1 MDYCVFMPQGHTA
14 TRPQLVYL
22 VFGLPT
28 YHQEAQ
34 FSIVSALANLRK
46 TPGEALDIQ
55 VYSDNPE
62 PYQHLPVTVHLLD
75 AATREAWNQPYG
87 YHFRSKHVVL
97 RKVLA
102 NAPMAVLIDTDT
114 FFHQSPIELFR
125 RVAPG
130 TLLCNAIG
138 SNFGADKQC
147 RLYKSLAPM
156 LEARGLADQNMPML
170 NSGVMGLMQEDAP
183 LLDQSIAL
191 MDEYYP
197 HANGAYTLEEFCLA
211 VAAYRRMQVNQCTDL
226 IHHYWSRKQLFRAKI
241 QAWLA
246 KHQAA
251 PLSDEALA
259 DVALVNA
266 QLPKPPTL
274 RRLGYKALSLT
285 LPREQRQ
292 FLRELMNGC
301 YEYPNEFDRACAPAW
316 WEKALENANARHP
329 DPLCHNKLQQWFERP
344 GMRLSLG
351 RKHGTV
357 RDMLIKRAQR

>member
-1 MDYCVFMPQGHTA
+1 MRQGLTPA
-14 TRPQLVYL
+14 RPQLVYL
-22 VFGLPT
+22 VFGPPT

-62 PYQHLPVTVHLLD
+62 PYQHLPVSVHSLD

-97 RKVLA
+97 RQVLA
-102 NAPMAVLIDTDT
+102 SAPMAVLIDTDT

-125 RVAPG
+125 RVKPG

-138 SNFGADKQC
+138 STYGNDPQC
-147 RLYKSLAPM
+147 PLFQSLAAM
-156 LEARGLADQNMPML
+156 LEERGLADRHMALL
-170 NSGVMGLMQEDAP
+170 NSGVIGLMQEDAP
-183 LLDQSIAL
+183 LLDRSIAL

-197 HANGAYTLEEFCLA
+197 HANGAYTLEEFCLG
-211 VAAYRRMQVNQCTDL
+211 VAAYRQMQVNQCTDL
-226 IHHYWSRKQLFRAKI
+226 IHHYWSRKQLFRAKV

-246 KHQAA
+246 KHQHA
-251 PLSDEALA
+251 PLSEEALA
-259 DVALVNA
+259 DVTRVNA

-274 RRLGYKALSLT
+274 QRLGYKALSLA
-285 LPREQRQ
+285 LPSEQRQ
-292 FLRELMNGC
+292 FMRELLNGC
-301 YEYPNEFDRACAPAW
+301 YDYPNEFDRACATAW
-316 WEKALENANARHP
+316 WDKALDNARARHP
-329 DPLCHNKLQQWFERP
+329 RPICADTLQRWFEHP

-351 RKHGTV
+351 RKHRTV
-357 RDMLIKRAQR
+357 RDSLLKRSQR

>member
-1 MDYCVFMPQGHTA
+1 MSHGHTLS
-14 TRPQLVYL
+14 RPQLVYL
-22 VFGLPT
+22 AFGAPT

-62 PYQHLPVTVHLLD
+62 PYQNLPVSVHTLD

-87 YHFRSKHVVL
+87 YHFRSKHMVL
-97 RKVLA
+97 RQVLA
-102 NAPMAVLIDTDT
+102 DAPVAALIDTDT

-125 RVAPG
+125 RIKPG

-138 SNFGADKQC
+138 ANFGSNPKC
-147 RLYKSLAPM
+147 RLYQSLAPL
-156 LEARGLADQNMPML
+156 LEPRGLADRQMQTL
-170 NSGVMGLMQEDAP
+170 NSGVIGLMQGDAP
-183 LLDQSIAL
+183 LLDHSIAL

-211 VAAYRRMQVNQCTDL
+211 VAAYRRMQLNQCTDL
-226 IHHYWSRKQLFRAKI
+226 LHHYWSRKQLFRAKV

-246 KHQAA
+246 KHQHA
-251 PLSDEALA
+251 PLSCQALQ

-266 QLPKPPTL
+266 QLPKPPAL
-274 RRLGYKALSLT
+274 HRLGYKALSLT
-285 LPREQRQ
+285 LPSDQRQ
-292 FLRELMNGC
+292 FLRELMYGC
-301 YEYPNEFDRACAPAW
+301 YEYPNEFDRACAPVW
-316 WEKALENANARHP
+316 WDKALENANARHSR
-329 DPLCHNKLQQWFERP
+329 PLCHEQLHRWFERP

-351 RKHGTV
+351 NKHSRV
-357 RDMLIKRAQR
+357 RDMLIKQSQR

>member
-1 MDYCVFMPQGHTA
+1 MPQGHTS
-14 TRPQLVYL
+14 THPQLVYL
-22 VFGLPT
+22 VFGAKT

-55 VYSDNPE
+55 VYSDDPA
-62 PYQHLPVTVHLLD
+62 PYQQLPVTVHPLD

-97 RKVLA
+97 RQVLA
-102 NAPMAVLIDTDT
+102 KAPMAVLIDTDT

-138 SNFGADKQC
+138 STYGADKQC
-147 RLYKSLAPM
+147 PLFQRLAPM
-156 LEARGLADQNMPML
+156 LEARGLADQQMPLL
-170 NSGVMGLMQEDAP
+170 NSGVIGLTQQDAP
-183 LLDQSIAL
+183 LLDRSIAL

-197 HANGAYTLEEFCLA
+197 HANGAYTLEEFCLS
-211 VAAYRRMQVNQCTDL
+211 VAAYRNLQVNQCTDL
-226 IHHYWSRKQLFRAKI
+226 IHHYWSRKQLFRAKV

-246 KHQAA
+246 KHQQA
-251 PLSDEALA
+251 PLSSEALE

-266 QLPKPPTL
+266 QLPKPPAL
-274 RRLGYKALSLT
+274 QRLGYKALSLT
-285 LPREQRQ
+285 LPAEQRQ
-292 FLRELMNGC
+292 FLRELMYGC
-301 YEYPNEFDRACAPAW
+301 YPYPNEFDRASAPAW
-316 WEKALENANARHP
+316 WDKALANLNARHP
-329 DPLCHNKLQQWFERP
+329 QPLCPNKLKQWFDQP

-351 RKHGTV
+351 SKRRAV
-357 RDMLIKRAQR
+357 RDSLLKRAHH